1 MPLWQ
6 YMVHYHAA
14 DLFHPNSPWYAVW
27 AQEFADVVA
36 ATYGWRSVNVD
47 DIGPWP
53 GPIST
58 DL

>member
-6 YMVHYHAA
+6 YMVRYHAA

-36 ATYGWRSVNVD
+36 AAYGWRSVNVD